1 MVAIAVA
8 GQQEQGRPYF
18 ILNERLRKRDDVV
31 AVRAANDK
39 PV

>member
-1 MVAIAVA
+1 MVAMPMA
-8 GQQEQGRPYF
+8 GQQDQGWPYS